1 VTNTGTQPMPAGLGF
16 HPYFPAREGERLQA
30 GVTGVWLIDDDCLPT
45 TVVEGPWRS
54 DWAAGAPTAVSALI
68 DNCYTGWDGVATLSA
83 PGGASTTLT
92 ASPDCRWLH
101 VYSPPGADFVCA
113 EPVAN
118 RPDPFSGEDSGIK
131 VLAPGETA
139 SVWMNVASS

>member
-1 VTNTGTQPMPAGLGF
+1 
-16 HPYFPAREGERLQA
+16 
-30 GVTGVWLIDDDCLPT
+30 VTGVWLIDDDCLPT
-45 TVVEGPWRS
+45 SRVEGPWRS
-54 DWAAGAPTAVSALI
+54 DWAAGAPTAVSSLI
-68 DNCYTGWDGVATLSA
+68 DNCYTGWNGVATLSA

-118 RPDPFSGEDSGIK
+118 RPDPFNGQDSGIK

-139 SVWMNVASS
+139 SVWMNVASG